1 MHRIVAHGGD
11 TLLMEMVRSVA
22 VVYRGLV
29 AACSAGRSEIVPDHG
44 VGIPLNLK
52 DEDGELKAR
61 WSLDVASLEE
71 GSVDSGCLGTE
82 GRR

>member
-1 MHRIVAHGGD
+1 MGALEVGAGKMHRIVAHGGD

-44 VGIPLNLK
+44 VGIPLHLK
-52 DEDGELKAR
+52 DEDGGAQ
-61 WSLDVASLEE
+61 SSLE
-71 GSVDSGCLGTE
+71 SGCCLPG
-82 GRR
+82 GGQRG